1 MNLNKAIIC
10 GRLGKD
16 PEMRYTPSGTAVAN
30 FSVAVTKYV
39 RKKDEEGYD
48 PYTNWIDVTAWGNTA
63 ERVAEYAKSGTEVI
77 VEGSLDT
84 RSWEDKNHPDVK
96 HYRMFINAVNV
107 QMGQGRRASD
117 SAAPSAP
124 EDSAKAQKP
133 SESSDAPASSAPDAP
148 PAPPAEDD
156 DLPF

>member
-16 PEMRYTPSGTAVAN
+16 PEMRYTPNGIAVSN

-39 RKKDEEGYD
+39 KKKEEEGYD
-48 PYTNWIDVTAWGNTA
+48 PQTTWVDVTAWGSLA

-77 VEGSLDT
+77 VEGTLDT
-84 RSWEDKNHPDVK
+84 KSWEDKNHPDIK
-96 HYRMFINAVNV
+96 HYRMFINAANV
-107 QMGQGRRASD
+107 QMGQGR
-117 SAAPSAP
+117 
-124 EDSAKAQKP
+124 K
-133 SESSDAPASSAPDAP
+133 SSDAATPSSQPPADKSSAQPASSAPDAP
-148 PAPPAEDD
+148 PVEDED